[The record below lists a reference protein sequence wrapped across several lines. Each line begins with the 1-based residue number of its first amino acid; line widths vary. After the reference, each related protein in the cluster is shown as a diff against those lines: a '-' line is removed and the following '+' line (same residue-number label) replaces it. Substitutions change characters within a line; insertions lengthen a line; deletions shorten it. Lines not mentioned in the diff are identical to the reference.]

1 MAGYNP
7 LSYFS
12 FGKKKDSSESA
23 EGSEQL
29 ERGSARSSARSSA
42 RAATASSATKEPVQS
57 SVDTDAEQE
66 PLLKVVKGSP
76 TPEEIAAL
84 TAVVAMM
91 QASSA
96 KQEPKSLVGAAS
108 RLLNRRQRL
117 GASLRPGPGSWRRAR
132 PM

>member
-96 KQEPKSLVGAAS
+96 KQEPKLLVGAAS

>member
-12 FGKKKDSSESA
+12 FGKKKDSSEATEST
-23 EGSEQL
+23 EQL
-29 ERGSARSSARSSA
+29 ERSSARSSA
-42 RAATASSATKEPVQS
+42 HADTASSAAKDSAQS
-57 SVDTDAEQE
+57 SVDTDTEQE

-91 QASSA
+91 QASAA
-96 KQEPKSLVGAAS
+96 KQEQNLLVGAAS
-108 RLLNRRQRL
+108 RILNRGQRL
-117 GASLRPGPGSWRRAR
+117 GVSLRPGPGSWRRAR

>member
-12 FGKKKDSSESA
+12 FGKKKDSSEATEST
-23 EGSEQL
+23 EQL
-29 ERGSARSSARSSA
+29 ERSSARSSA
-42 RAATASSATKEPVQS
+42 HADTASSAAKDSAQS

-76 TPEEIAAL
+76 TPEEVAAL

-91 QASSA
+91 QASA
-96 KQEPKSLVGAAS
+96 AQQEQNLLVGAAS
-108 RLLNRRQRL
+108 RILNRGQRL
-117 GASLRPGPGSWRRAR
+117 GVSLRPGPGSWRRAR